1 VDDPE
6 LGGLLTALRV
16 QAGAARITRG
26 KFEVQ
31 RLQLALGRLKRDID
45 AAPAGAKTALAKRR
59 EELHRAYDEAMDR
72 ALELDRLPA
81 E

>member
-1 VDDPE
+1 LPSRTSRP
-6 LGGLLTALRV
+6 GWCSISAPT
-16 QAGAARITRG
+16 
-26 KFEVQ
+26 Q
-31 RLQLALGRLKRDID
+31 RLQLALGRVKRDID

-59 EELHRAYDEAMDR
+59 EELHRAYDQAMDR